1 MELKLAETI
10 VENYNHYHKAEG
22 SITLYKEYHGRGSFG
37 TTTNGIVVK
46 DIGRL
51 ISFLIENADLF
62 VINEEGDVFPS
73 FELATSLKI
82 DSLGK
87 DFIIY

>member
-10 VENYNHYHKAEG
+10 VENYGHYHKAEG
-22 SITLYKEYHGRGSFG
+22 EISLYRDYRGRGSVWSFG

-51 ISFLIENADLF
+51 ISFLIESADLF
-62 VINEEGDVFPS
+62 VINS
-73 FELATSLKI
+73 MK
-82 DSLGK
+82 
-87 DFIIY
+87 